1 MLLAVVAVVVV
12 VVAVVVYLVKE
23 KLEHWLNCVK
33 IVRKLAY
40 LMSFFIHYG
49 VSASRAN

>member
-1 MLLAVVAVVVV
+1 MLLAVVVIV

-40 LMSFFIHYG
+40 LISFFIHYG

>member
-1 MLLAVVAVVVV
+1 MLLAVLVVV
-12 VVAVVVYLVKE
+12 VVAVVVYLVEE

-40 LMSFFIHYG
+40 LIIFFIHYR